1 MKIFIIAVA
10 ALCCMTMPMLTSC
23 SIDDNP
29 VPVTDNKP
37 FPCEDGMDYS
47 VRPGDDFYRYINGQ
61 WLDSSNPSL
70 SMFKQVEIESQKAF
84 DNMLATSTDPL
95 VVKMRSQAAADM
107 SDDSKNKAIVNER
120 LQMIEKVTTADQLYA
135 TFGTLQELGYCPVL
149 RLIPIPD
156 IGRMMIN
163 AMVTGGCTDEMA
175 TAFKYG
181 NHAVLDSIV
190 NATCQ
195 QLKSFGFSDER
206 IAEIIKNANK
216 IENLQMTAYSSI
228 SSMLRYPVVSIR
240 RAPQAN
246 DDAHDKLKNKIVEML
261 GCTDDDLNSGMV
273 KYSKAEIE
281 MLIQEL
287 VEAGDTEE
295 GIKTYRDY
303 MIYNVIAQ
311 DAPFLPSVNQQIK
324 ATAMMQR
331 ALQYNK
337 YYKYRLIADCYGYE
351 NIQKQQ
357 CNDILERMRKV
368 FIQRVKDLDWMG
380 DATKAE
386 AIKKAEAMTFY
397 IGYPEQWNDD
407 MMPKADGD
415 CMMAYATQL
424 RQEADKTNISL
435 RGRKFDDGPW
445 DLLASYASFTTD
457 NAFYSASI
465 NSLVILPSWITK
477 PRFNNDLSEAV
488 LYAVA
493 VTFSHEFCH
502 GFDASGSLFDEIG
515 QYRNWWQ
522 PADLAAFQTKQQVM
536 IELFDQLEAY
546 PGQPANGAKTLV
558 ENMADYGGVTLSL
571 ECYKQRLQE
580 LGFKG
585 EQLDEQ
591 IKKFFVAYAYLW
603 RYERE
608 RDLDM
613 MKRLYEIDSHSIPHN
628 RVNGMLRLQDDWY
641 RLYDV
646 KPTDKLYLA
655 PKDRVKIW

>member
-1 MKIFIIAVA
+1 MKIFITAVA
-10 ALCCMTMPMLTSC
+10 ALCCMTIPVLTSC

-181 NHAVLDSIV
+181 NHAELDSIV

-261 GCTDDDLNSGMV
+261 GCTDDDLNSGIV

-311 DAPFLPSVNQQIK
+311 DAPFLPSVNQQTK

-546 PGQPANGAKTLV
+546 PGQPANGAQTLV

>member
-1 MKIFIIAVA
+1 MTCAAV
-10 ALCCMTMPMLTSC
+10 LCCVMTMPMLTSC

-70 SMFKQVEIESQKAF
+70 SMFKQVEKESQKAF

-135 TFGTLQELGYCPVL
+135 TFGTLQELGYCPLL

-156 IGRMMIN
+156 TGRMMIN
-163 AMVTGGCTDEMA
+163 AMVTGGCTDEMT

-181 NHAVLDSIV
+181 NHAELDSIV
-190 NATCQ
+190 NVTCQ

-216 IENLQMTAYSSI
+216 IENLQMSAYSSA

-240 RAPQAN
+240 RAPQAD
-246 DDAHDKLKNKIVEML
+246 DDAHDKLMNKIVEMV
-261 GCTDDDLNSGMV
+261 GCTGDDLTSGIV
-273 KYSKAEIE
+273 KFSKEEIE

-311 DAPFLPSVNQQIK
+311 DAPFLPSVNQQTK

-337 YYKYRLIADCYGYE
+337 YYKYRLIADCYGYD

-424 RQEADKTNISL
+424 RQEANKTNMSL
-435 RGRKFDDGPW
+435 RGRKFDDAPW

-477 PRFNNDLSEAV
+477 PRFDNDLSEAV

-502 GFDASGSLFDEIG
+502 GFDASGSLYDETG
-515 QYRNWWQ
+515 KYRNWWQ
-522 PADLAAFQTKQQVM
+522 PADLAAFQAKQQAM
-536 IELFDQLEAY
+536 IELFNQLEAY
-546 PGQPANGAKTLV
+546 PGQLANGTKTLV

-603 RYERE
+603 RNERE

-613 MKRLYEIDSHSIPHN
+613 MKRLYEIDPHSIPHN
-628 RVNGMLRLQDDWY
+628 RVNGMSRLQDDWY

>member
-1 MKIFIIAVA
+1 
-10 ALCCMTMPMLTSC
+10 
-23 SIDDNP
+23 
-29 VPVTDNKP
+29 
-37 FPCEDGMDYS
+37 
-47 VRPGDDFYRYINGQ
+47 
-61 WLDSSNPSL
+61 
-70 SMFKQVEIESQKAF
+70 
-84 DNMLATSTDPL
+84 
-95 VVKMRSQAAADM
+95 
-107 SDDSKNKAIVNER
+107 
-120 LQMIEKVTTADQLYA
+120 
-135 TFGTLQELGYCPVL
+135 
-149 RLIPIPD
+149 
-156 IGRMMIN
+156 MMIN

-181 NHAVLDSIV
+181 NHAELDSIV

-311 DAPFLPSVNQQIK
+311 DAPFLPSVNQQTK

>member
-1 MKIFIIAVA
+1 MLCAAV
-10 ALCCMTMPMLTSC
+10 LCCVMTMPVLTSC
-23 SIDDNP
+23 SIDDSP
-29 VPVTDNKP
+29 VPITDNKP

-47 VRPGDDFYRYINGQ
+47 VRPGDNFYRYINGQ
-61 WLDSSNPSL
+61 WLDSSNPSP
-70 SMFKQVEIESQKAF
+70 SMFKQVETENQKAF
-84 DNMLATSTDPL
+84 DNMLATSSDPL

-107 SDDSKNKAIVNER
+107 IDDSKNKAIVNER
-120 LQMIEKVTTADQLYA
+120 LQMIDKVTTADQLYA

-149 RLIPIPD
+149 RLIPLPGV
-156 IGRMMIN
+156 GRKMIN
-163 AMVTGGCTDEMA
+163 ALVTGGCPDETA
-175 TAFKYG
+175 TAYKYG
-181 NHAVLDSIV
+181 NQKELESIV
-190 NATCQ
+190 NTTCQ
-195 QLKSFGFSDER
+195 QLKNFGFSDER
-206 IAEIIKNANK
+206 IAEIINNTLKVEA
-216 IENLQMTAYSSI
+216 LQMLAYSSA
-228 SSMLRYPVVSIR
+228 SSMLHDPVVNIR
-240 RAPQAN
+240 RAPQI
-246 DDAHDKLKNKIVEML
+246 DDAHQKKMDQILAMV
-261 GCTDDDLNSGMV
+261 GCTND
-273 KYSKAEIE
+273 EISAGIVGFTKE
-281 MLIQEL
+281 EDMTLLEDMAA
-287 VEAGDTEE
+287 AGDTEE

-303 MIYNVIAQ
+303 MIYNVMAQ
-311 DAPFLPSVNQQIK
+311 DAPFLPSVNQQTK

-337 YYKYRLIADCYGYE
+337 YYKYRLIADCYGYD

-424 RQEADKTNISL
+424 RQAANKTNIGL
-435 RGRKFDDGPW
+435 RGRNFDDGPW

-477 PRFNNDLSEAV
+477 PRFDNDLSEAI

-502 GFDASGSLFDEIG
+502 GFDASGSLYDETG

-522 PADLAAFQTKQQVM
+522 PADLAAFQAKQQAM
-536 IELFDQLEAY
+536 IELFNQLEAY
-546 PGQPANGAKTLV
+546 PGQLANGTKTLV

-571 ECYKQRLQE
+571 ECYKQRMQE

-603 RYERE
+603 RNERE

-613 MKRLYEIDSHSIPHN
+613 MKRLYEIDPHSIPHN
-628 RVNGMLRLQDDWY
+628 RINGMARLQDDWY